1 MRKRIPVIA
10 AFALALGWML
20 GPPSGFTHGTTT
32 NTVVFDREIVQILD
46 KHCLACH
53 AEGRLASS
61 LTTYE
66 DTWLRR
72 GPILSAVLS
81 RHMPPWAA
89 VPGYGDFANEN
100 GLTLRE
106 TRFLISWVEGLGPRS
121 GGEVFLNVREPVT
134 EAVGQAVNA
143 SVGDDDADAWVL
155 GEPNLV
161 RTLDARVVEPEQSER
176 IDRVLVDLELTEERQ
191 LRGLEFRPGDRRVV
205 RAADFFL
212 AGTGQWLGSW
222 TPWYGF
228 AALPPGVAHSLP
240 AGANILADVYY
251 RIADERVVDE
261 GRLALF
267 FSDDPVFSDEPG
279 ELLAPPAD
287 LVLEAMGQIPPFATM
302 ERFGTESTVAEEI
315 RVLSLLPKFEPGIQS
330 FEVSVRRPD
339 GRTEILLFATD
350 IPLEWP
356 TPYILEEPALVQPG
370 SVLRA
375 TAYYESES
383 NMPEPGGFR
392 LTVSRY

>member
-1 MRKRIPVIA
+1 MRKRIPWIA
-10 AFALALGWML
+10 ALALGLGWML

-32 NTVVFDREIVQILD
+32 NTVVFDREIVRILD
-46 KHCLACH
+46 THCVACH
-53 AEGRLASS
+53 AVGRLASS
-61 LTTYE
+61 LATYE
-66 DTWLRR
+66 DTWLNR

-106 TRFLISWVEGLGPRS
+106 TRFLTSWVEGLGPRS

-134 EAVGQAVNA
+134 EAVAEPANA
-143 SVGDDDADAWVL
+143 SDDDDADAWVL
-155 GEPNLV
+155 GEPSLV
-161 RTLDARVVEPEQSER
+161 RTLESRVVEPGQSER
-176 IDRVLVDLELTEERQ
+176 IDRVLVDLGLTEERQ

-205 RAADFFL
+205 RAADFFI

-222 TPWYGF
+222 TPWYAF
-228 AALPPGVAHSLP
+228 SALPPGVAHSLP
-240 AGANILADVYY
+240 SGANILAEVYY
-251 RIADERVVDE
+251 GTSDERVVDE

-267 FSDDPVFSDEPG
+267 LSDDPVFSDEPG
-279 ELLAPPAD
+279 ELLALPPD
-287 LVLEAMGQIPPFATM
+287 LVLEAIGQIPPFATM
-302 ERFGTESTVAEEI
+302 ERFGTEATIVEETRI
-315 RVLSLLPKFEPGIQS
+315 LSLLPKFEPGIQS

-339 GRTEILLFATD
+339 GRTEILLFAMD
-350 IPLEWP
+350 IPQEWP
-356 TPYILEEPALVQPG
+356 TPYILEEAALVQPG

-383 NMPEPGGFR
+383 NVSTPGGFR
-392 LTVSRY
+392 LTVSHY